1 MYGKSFCGVR
11 MWTMDAEWNIIQYTF
26 DLGFT
31 SLRYSMRGR
40 TAEAGCCGTK
50 MVCQTECWIR
60 DHHRRFVPTLTHT
73 QHTTYKIHGV
83 KEGCFMPSGMLEGKK
98 NKTKEKHSH
107 NLYVDVDAILVE
119 KVFRERTDDDAGC
132 KCKSKCSPKL
142 TCLYSRDKR
151 RVYDICT

>member
-98 NKTKEKHSH
+98 KQNERKT
-107 NLYVDVDAILVE
+107 
-119 KVFRERTDDDAGC
+119 
-132 KCKSKCSPKL
+132 L
-142 TCLYSRDKR
+142 TQFIR
-151 RVYDICT
+151 RCRCDSCGKGVSGENRRRRWLQMQE